1 MTEII
6 QKNVFLLALFFSQEV
21 SIANGG
27 FSEIKGTHRNLSF
40 EMLSH
45 NFMGAVAEETN
56 VPPFFS
62 MASPSLGL
70 ISNASQ

>member
-6 QKNVFLLALFFSQEV
+6 QKKCV
-21 SIANGG
+21 SISTIFLSRSQCANGG
-27 FSEIKGTHRNLSF
+27 FSEIKGTCRNLSF

-62 MASPSLGL
+62 RASPSLGL